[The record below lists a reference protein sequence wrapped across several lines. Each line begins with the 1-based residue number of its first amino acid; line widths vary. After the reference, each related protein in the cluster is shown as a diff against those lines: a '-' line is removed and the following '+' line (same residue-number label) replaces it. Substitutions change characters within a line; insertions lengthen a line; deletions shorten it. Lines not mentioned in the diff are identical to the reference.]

1 MNKATVVEKNSV
13 TRVVHVPRFSIIKRK
28 IKPFNNNEQY
38 DNITNTNTTI
48 PDSLQSLPSRYIS
61 TNQSTV
67 GNNDYNTD
75 KLKAEQLLSLD
86 IPNYSSSSISSENNL
101 IEQKQNF
108 SHRFIEWFNLLTFKQ
123 KILFGLIIAIII
135 ISILVVTI
143 IPPIYI
149 FVIRQTH
156 SESSFTNL
164 TVSSCS
170 TSTCI
175 GKETA
180 YRTSIVTA
188 LYPFDGNT
196 NDQTGYSTGMAF
208 GTSTPSFTSG
218 AYVGQTINLNPT
230 VQQQYVQ
237 IPSISLSKQSF
248 TLQAW
253 LYPGSTNTSG
263 DFGIFSQC
271 DSSWI
276 CLSLNLRSTRFVF
289 SFDFM
294 NATNKTLIG
303 SSSVTLTEWVHV
315 TVVYDA
321 ILFQQQIYV
330 DGQIDAVSS
339 AMINSYQGDSSSS
352 TTTIGRSS
360 SFGRGT
366 SYFQGKI
373 DHFTISA
380 GVARSACQIYN
391 DASLIAYYPFDTT
404 GIYNDY
410 SVYLCNGIASGTTA
424 VSSGRVNQAISFTSS
439 TSYFESQCF
448 PRMRGSDQSFSFS
461 LWVNP
466 TSTTGGGTLVHL
478 STNSN
483 GNGTCYEPLVFTST
497 GDLVFQWMTT
507 GPTSV
512 SNAEGPVISANTWT
526 HIAVVYGFTNGV
538 RLFINGQFSTSSPSS
553 GSINLYNSINVP
565 WYIILGNKSPLG
577 SSASISCSSGSI
589 PISSGS
595 FSGSIDEFRL
605 YNRELNNQEICVLA
619 NA

>member
-1 MNKATVVEKNSV
+1 MNKATIVGKSGVARIE
-13 TRVVHVPRFSIIKRK
+13 HVPRISIIKRK
-28 IKPFNNNEQY
+28 VKPFDNNEHY
-38 DNITNTNTTI
+38 HSTTNTNTI
-48 PDSLQSLPSRYIS
+48 IRESLRSVSPECIS
-61 TNQSTV
+61 IQQSTLRSS
-67 GNNDYNTD
+67 DYNSDQLKTE
-75 KLKAEQLLSLD
+75 KLSSSD
-86 IPNYSSSSISSENNL
+86 IPESSLSPTNNK
-101 IEQKQNF
+101 INIIKQTKNCG
-108 SHRFIEWFNLLTFKQ
+108 HRFINWFNLLTFKQ

-156 SESSFTNL
+156 SESSFTNI

-439 TSYFESQCF
+439 TSYFQSQCF
-448 PRMRGSDQSFSFS
+448 PKMRASDQSFSFS
-461 LWVNP
+461 LWINP
-466 TSTTGGGTLVHL
+466 TSMTGGGTLVHL
-478 STNSN
+478 SSN
-483 GNGTCYEPLVFTST
+483 LYGNGSTCYDPLVFTSS
-497 GDLVFQWMTT
+497 GALVSQWITT

-512 SNAEGPVISANTWT
+512 SNVEGPVISANTWT
-526 HIAVVYGFTNGV
+526 HIAVVYGSTNGV
-538 RLFINGQFSTSSPSS
+538 RLFINGQFSTSSPNA
-553 GSINLYNSINVP
+553 GSLNLADPNNP
-565 WYIILGNKSPLG
+565 WYITLGNKSPLG
-577 SSASISCSSGSI
+577 SSASVNCLSGSI
-589 PISSGS
+589 SISSGG

-619 NA
+619 NP